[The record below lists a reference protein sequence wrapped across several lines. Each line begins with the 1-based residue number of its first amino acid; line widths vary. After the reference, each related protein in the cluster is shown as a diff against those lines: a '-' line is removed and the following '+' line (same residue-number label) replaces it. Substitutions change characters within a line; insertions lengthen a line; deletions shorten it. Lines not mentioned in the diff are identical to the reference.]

1 MMPRQ
6 YNKEMKALLSALA
19 EEGER
24 PTLLLHACCAPCAS
38 YPLTFL
44 ADAFELTV
52 YYYNPNI
59 TDLEEQDKRYE
70 ELRRHL
76 ADNYPRVGLIRGAHD
91 EEKFLAM
98 AKGLEEA
105 PEGGLRCARCFEL
118 RLEETA
124 RLAARDGYD
133 YFATTLTLSPL
144 KNPVLINGIGEKMA
158 AKYGVKYLASD
169 FKKDGGYLRSV
180 EICKEQ
186 GLYRQNYCGCAY
198 SKRLAGGEG

>member
-1 MMPRQ
+1 MKPRQ
-6 YNKEMKALLSALA
+6 YNKEMKELLSALA
-19 EEGER
+19 ENGER

-44 ADAFELTV
+44 ADAFDLTV

-70 ELRRHL
+70 ELRRL
-76 ADNYPRVGLIRGAHD
+76 LSDNYPRVGLIRGAHD
-91 EEKFLAM
+91 EDKFLAM

-118 RLEETA
+118 RLEDTA
-124 RLAARDGYD
+124 RLAAEEGYD

-144 KNPVLINGIGEKMA
+144 KNPVLINGIGEKLA
-158 AKYGVKYLASD
+158 EKYGVKYLASD

-180 EICKEQ
+180 EISKEQ

-198 SKRLAGGEG
+198 SKRITGGEE

>member
-59 TDLEEQDKRYE
+59 TDLEEQDKRFE

-76 ADNYPRVGLIRGAHD
+76 ADNYPRVRLVRGAHD
-91 EEKFLAM
+91 EDKCLAM

-158 AKYGVKYLASD
+158 AKYGVKYIASD

>member
-76 ADNYPRVGLIRGAHD
+76 ADNYPRVGLVRGAHD
-91 EEKFLAM
+91 EDKFLAM